1 MAVAA
6 QTKNDKINNDSQVAK
21 NTKDLTT
28 EQDIPKS
35 SNKEVPNLVT
45 KDQKEKTS
53 SNEGSFAN
61 RLATAAKTK
70 NPN

>member
-45 KDQKEKTS
+45 KDQKKKHHLMKVHLLTV
-53 SNEGSFAN
+53 
-61 RLATAAKTK
+61 
-70 NPN
+70 

>member
-45 KDQKEKTS
+45 KDQKEKHHLMKVHLLTV
-53 SNEGSFAN
+53 
-61 RLATAAKTK
+61 
-70 NPN
+70 

>member
-45 KDQKEKTS
+45 KIKK
-53 SNEGSFAN
+53 
-61 RLATAAKTK
+61 K
-70 NPN
+70 NII

>member
-28 EQDIPKS
+28 EQDIL
-35 SNKEVPNLVT
+35 NLLT
-45 KDQKEKTS
+45 KK
-53 SNEGSFAN
+53 F
-61 RLATAAKTK
+61 LI
-70 NPN
+70 